1 MPDLDPRQEELLTL
15 VIESFIHSAE
25 PVGSKFLA
33 YEEKIGWSE
42 ATIRNDLRALEEAGY
57 LTHPHTSAGR
67 IPTELGYRFYVDSM
81 DASKIKLSA
90 RDDEKMGRILSL
102 AEESETLCKSVA
114 KEASAISRD
123 AVIVAF
129 TLDRIYYTGF
139 SNLFEK
145 PEFINAEMVVNTSR
159 MFDQCEECLGRF
171 ESKISHE
178 PKIYIG
184 NEHPV
189 GGYLSVVAARLAD
202 TKEGMFVILGPSR
215 MDYKKNLAIL
225 NKIKNSL

>member
-1 MPDLDPRQEELLTL
+1 MEKRQEELLTL
-15 VIESFIHSAE
+15 VIESFIQSAE

-42 ATIRNDLRALEEAGY
+42 ATIRNDLRALEDAGY

-67 IPTELGYRFYVDSM
+67 IPTELGYRFYIDKM

-90 RDDEKMGRILSL
+90 KDAERLEKISHEVGER
-102 AEESETLCKSVA
+102 ETALKTTA
-114 KEASAISRD
+114 KEVAGISRE

-129 TLDRIYYTGF
+129 TLDRVYYTGF

-145 PEFINAEMVVNTSR
+145 PEFINSEMVVNTSR

-171 ESKISHE
+171 ESKISLE
-178 PKIYIG
+178 PKIYVG
-184 NEHPV
+184 SEHPF
-189 GGYLSVVAARLAD
+189 GGYLSVVASRLAGS
-202 TKEGMFVILGPSR
+202 KEGMFIILGPLR
-215 MDYKKNLAIL
+215 MDYKRNLAIV
-225 NKIKNSL
+225 NKISNIL

>member
-1 MPDLDPRQEELLTL
+1 MEKRQEELLTL

-42 ATIRNDLRALEEAGY
+42 ATIRNDLRALEDAGY

-67 IPTELGYRFYVDSM
+67 IPTELGYRFYIDSL
-81 DASKIKLSA
+81 DASKIKLSSK
-90 RDDEKMGRILSL
+90 D
-102 AEESETLCKSVA
+102 AERLDKTPQDTGEFEAALKTTA
-114 KEASAISRD
+114 KEVAGISRE

-129 TLDRIYYTGF
+129 TLDRVYYTGF

-145 PEFINAEMVVNTSR
+145 PEFINSEMVVNTSR

-171 ESKISHE
+171 SEKIARE
-178 PKIYIG
+178 PKIYVG
-184 NEHPV
+184 GEHPF
-189 GGYLSVVAARLAD
+189 GNYLSIVSAPL
-202 TKEGMFVILGPSR
+202 TGNKEGMFIILGPLR
-215 MDYKKNLAIL
+215 MDYKRNLAII
-225 NKIKNSL
+225 NKISNIL